1 MVLLKTIAGYFVT
14 QRDFNFEQ
22 RECLVSTYSI
32 IHVKEISL
40 LEIDKAKL
48 VQIYAK
54 KLTSL
59 TKKQRVIFDL
69 LSGGMK
75 IKEIAQD
82 LGIAEITVKVVK
94 ARIMLLL
101 GVTTLQE
108 MAVIAQ
114 CSSCNYVKH
123 TSHNQ

>member
-22 RECLVSTYSI
+22 RECVMSTYSI
-32 IHVKEISL
+32 IHVKKISL
-40 LEIDKAKL
+40 LEIDQAKL

-69 LSGGMK
+69 LSSGMK
-75 IKEIAQD
+75 VKEIAPN

-123 TSHNQ
+123 TSNHQ